1 MNTKQWLIGALS
13 ALMSLGVT
21 AAVDETKVKSRT
33 NAEFKKEISSNFSS
47 LTPDAISAGLRDL
60 EIIGTVKIGEGNK
73 PDIVWHS
80 ISKMIGNEQVAAAL
94 SEPLGSPKVKAL
106 PKAGEEFD
114 IVGDLDSLLADY
126 QRMMAEAKQNDI
138 TLKEE
143 AAEKDG
149 TVASSG
155 SSGGGY
161 FDSNSTESPD
171 TGSDDFVVKPDTTT
185 TRTVACD
192 INYDFDNLIASEL
205 SKVETVSSNT
215 GEVISSTDCA
225 KTGVTYPIMQDY
237 TNSKCTTTTD
247 FTNAKHYLAY
257 RHYIDKSGTG
267 DKAEY
272 VSACKTD
279 TANPLDIEQ
288 DISDCGVSENL
299 TSLVAT
305 INKKWFYNDKG
316 AQVFVSQ
323 CMPSTETY
331 QIAESEENC
340 VPFIN
345 QNLGVVYTQ
354 SQLVW
359 KDSKSVTHE
368 VTQCRPSTT
377 ELQLSK
383 EYKGELEHD
392 YVGGASYEISRDYYM
407 YKGEKVY
414 INEFS
419 RDPSVSYPHYKTT
432 DGCTAAND
440 DANLRSRIY
449 EKTFITKNGQNSV
462 VMECQA
468 SAQYIPY
475 QYTGDSLSGKR
486 IQSFN
491 ISTVVRENRDS
502 NCGSAAYSPPSP
514 RRTIKSACDAMSLTS
529 TYGKSYKAYNPSS
542 SAMASVTYS
551 CSTRTF
557 ECNGNN
563 CSGFNPYQHTI
574 TWQDR
579 GYLDADIKDWRRHD
593 GSIYRQYNKY
603 TCSVN

>member
-205 SKVETVSSNT
+205 SKIETVSGNT

-331 QIAESEENC
+331 QIAESDANC
-340 VPFIN
+340 VPFLN
-345 QNLGVVYTQ
+345 ENLGTVYIQ

-359 KDSKSVTHE
+359 TDAKSVTHE
-368 VTQCRPSTT
+368 VTQCRPSVT

-383 EYKGELEHD
+383 EYSGELEHD
-392 YVGGASYEISRDYYM
+392 FVGGASYEISRDYYT

-419 RDPSVSYPHYKTT
+419 RDPSTSYPHYKTT
-432 DGCTAAND
+432 DGCTEAND
-440 DANLRSRIY
+440 DANLQSRLY
-449 EKTFITKNGQNSV
+449 EQTFITKNGANTIIKN
-462 VMECQA
+462 CQA
-468 SAQYIPY
+468 SSNYVPY
-475 QYTGDSLSGKR
+475 QYVGLDEYFSESKSDCGTYSYSNNSGGNLSASHMYNTHHNK
-486 IQSFN
+486 
-491 ISTVVRENRDS
+491 
-502 NCGSAAYSPPSP
+502 
-514 RRTIKSACDAMSLTS
+514 
-529 TYGKSYKAYNPSS
+529 TYGTPLFSGDWTAAIKITVSTQSS
-542 SAMASVTYS
+542 SAGNPPSGACKTVTG
-551 CSTRTF
+551 T
-557 ECNGNN
+557 NGN
-563 CSGFNPYQHTI
+563 
-574 TWQDR
+574 
-579 GYLDADIKDWRRHD
+579 YLNYAIWSPIQSTLKASREQWRRFN
-593 GSIYRQYNKY
+593 GTMYYINQQPVFTAK
-603 TCSVN
+603 